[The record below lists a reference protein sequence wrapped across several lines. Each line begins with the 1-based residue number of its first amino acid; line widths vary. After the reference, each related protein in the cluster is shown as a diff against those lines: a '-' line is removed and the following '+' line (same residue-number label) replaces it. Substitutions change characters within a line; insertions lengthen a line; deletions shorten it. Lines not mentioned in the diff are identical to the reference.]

1 METLKHWSSLH
12 GYIVFM
18 LLTTVGTGSACEAP
32 SSPECFRESDDGSVY
47 TCEWSTN
54 NTADSNVTF
63 DLFFNET
70 KFGGIK
76 TTRHH
81 IIEELLIRYRAVYIW
96 VEAHVGNSSCTSPR
110 RSVEL
115 EHIENNLTLMWKNPG
130 KHPALAEVW
139 FRRDGPATE
148 SWEKRLTNTTV
159 LTAHSSRKILTSM
172 CPTLKEEVTSE
183 YQAAVVNL
191 LKRSAYQVQI
201 RHRSTQVKTPLWSK
215 WSPVVV
221 VPAELEHEPEVTMTT
236 KHLKGFRE
244 VTLSWKPMP
253 RAAAAAA
260 AGVNYTVADTQ
271 SSHGCPCARR
281 TIDINTNKYTINVTY
296 SAVNIS
302 VIARN
307 AAGCSPSAVIQ
318 VPAEPMANLETCD
331 KPLVDKLNRKTCK
344 QWYERQ
350 EETSKPENIITLA
363 SKKKQER
370 KTERKRGVALLKE
383 YVGYLYFEHVC
394 DGGNPRTVKACL
406 YYIREGEPR
415 AAPEDFTAPSKTH
428 SSVTLSWKAIA
439 SVDRRG
445 VLTHYRLCTVKL
457 GSQDEQRECHNVSA
471 SLTKLHLEKLTPGA
485 KYNISLAA
493 VTRVGTGPAATVIVS
508 TLQAKTVNAWLSFGL
523 LFVFFLGS
531 TMCTVVLK
539 RIKNRIFPPVPTP
552 VIPDFS
558 SNQPEHQGMLEGKEE
573 LHDEL
578 MLLQLHPEG
587 KSVPEDTE
595 ESTALREAWDAGSDT
610 DVKKTER
617 GDSRSSG
624 GSGDD
629 SPDSAGQAPRSSREG
644 KTTDLDQV
652 DNELAMLIYRNGL
665 VFDVKTDSP

>member
-18 LLTTVGTGSACEAP
+18 LLTTVGSACEAP

-54 NTADSNVTF
+54 NTADNPLFCDVMSNIKRGGGEKPHTHFLCFSSTVKF
-63 DLFFNET
+63 DAPQNISMF
-70 KFGGIK
+70 
-76 TTRHH
+76 
-81 IIEELLIRYRAVYIW
+81 W
-96 VEAHVGNSSCTSPR
+96 S
-110 RSVEL
+110 
-115 EHIENNLTLMWKNPG
+115 ENNLTLMWKNPG

-148 SWEKRLTNTTV
+148 SWEKVR
-159 LTAHSSRKILTSM
+159 
-172 CPTLKEEVTSE
+172 P
-183 YQAAVVNL
+183 AAVVNL

-221 VPAELEHEPEVTMTT
+221 VPAGELMLAQKTT
-236 KHLKGFRE
+236 GCITALM
-244 VTLSWKPMP
+244 PMP

-318 VPAEPMANLETCD
+318 VPAEPMANLESRHTCLCN
-331 KPLVDKLNRKTCK
+331 PF
-344 QWYERQ
+344 
-350 EETSKPENIITLA
+350 IIIIIISSSSIIMGWGCFYPNVFFSL
-363 SKKKQER
+363 S
-370 KTERKRGVALLKE
+370 
-383 YVGYLYFEHVC
+383 
-394 DGGNPRTVKACL
+394 
-406 YYIREGEPR
+406 EPR

-457 GSQDEQRECHNVSA
+457 GSQDEQKCHNVSA

-508 TLQAKTVNAWLSFGL
+508 TLQAKTVNGIGLLESAVFGL
-523 LFVFFLGS
+523 FKQFL
-531 TMCTVVLK
+531 LLPIL

-558 SNQPEHQGMLEGKEE
+558 SNQPEHQVNLS
-573 LHDEL
+573 HR
-578 MLLQLHPEG
+578 LLFIWAQNCLSLGNFLLFLKP
-587 KSVPEDTE
+587 
-595 ESTALREAWDAGSDT
+595 
-610 DVKKTER
+610 
-617 GDSRSSG
+617 
-624 GSGDD
+624 
-629 SPDSAGQAPRSSREG
+629 
-644 KTTDLDQV
+644 
-652 DNELAMLIYRNGL
+652 
-665 VFDVKTDSP
+665 

>member
-110 RSVEL
+110 RKQPHLDVEESREASGFSRGL
-115 EHIENNLTLMWKNPG
+115 VSPRRTGHRIMGEKIN
-130 KHPALAEVW
+130 KHHRIDCSQLSKDPDFNVSDSK
-139 FRRDGPATE
+139 RR
-148 SWEKRLTNTTV
+148 
-159 LTAHSSRKILTSM
+159 
-172 CPTLKEEVTSE
+172 
-183 YQAAVVNL
+183 
-191 LKRSAYQVQI
+191 
-201 RHRSTQVKTPLWSK
+201 
-215 WSPVVV
+215 
-221 VPAELEHEPEVTMTT
+221 ELEHEPEVTMTT